1 MKNFNWLGFKLG
13 RFMVSCSSRETMKDF
28 LQQCEERGFLWL
40 SGDKP
45 TQNDYFHKNY
55 DIIAFESN
63 DGRLTYKH
71 SYFPGGNVVAWE
83 SIQTTQTIQ
92 PEPTYTWR
100 EVITNIQDG
109 ETYKCGDKFI
119 CCTEGVIRIGDETD
133 CLRLNNEDLFFKQQ
147 ETVDFQEALTVLI
160 NGGIVRSTLNDK
172 YYLLANGN
180 LKCSGDIGFECWELT
195 DLSGEEILSK
205 WNIIKNNKVND

>member
-28 LQQCEERGFLWL
+28 LQQCEKRGFLWL

-71 SYFPGGNVVAWE
+71 DYFPLGESIVAWE
-83 SIQTTQTIQ
+83 TIQTTQTIQ

-100 EVITNIQDG
+100 EVFVNIQEG
-109 ETYKCGDKFI
+109 ETYECGDSSIVYKDGALLI
-119 CCTEGVIRIGDETD
+119 CNNMDVVVLMDEV
-133 CLRLNNEDLFFKQQ
+133 LFAKEQ
-147 ETVDFQEALTVLI
+147 ELEQVDFQEALTVLT

-172 YYLLANGN
+172 YYLLTNGN

-205 WNIIKNNKVND
+205 WNIIKK